1 MPLHNCDLR
10 DRASIEQ
17 VFGQYCNT
25 ENRVTCVIHFAALKA
40 VGESCREPLKYYQNN
55 VTGRISSS
63 CEHCL
68 DIPHCAGSINLLE
81 VMQSHSVTRLV
92 FSSSATV
99 YGQVSSFGL
108 QTRVPED
115 YAKFYNHREC
125 PYFSW
130 LKAPKT
136 LLTHKGHK
144 GWAPL

>member
-1 MPLHNCDLR
+1 MVATIEKLTGESVPLHNCDLR

-68 DIPHCAGSINLLE
+68 NIPHRAGSINLLE

-99 YGQVSSFGL
+99 YGQVASFE
-108 QTRVPED
+108 RKVFKD
-115 YAKFYNHREC
+115 
-125 PYFSW
+125 
-130 LKAPKT
+130 
-136 LLTHKGHK
+136 
-144 GWAPL
+144 

>member
-1 MPLHNCDLR
+1 MVATIEKLTGQSVPLHNCDLR

-68 DIPHCAGSINLLE
+68 NILRTE
-81 VMQSHSVTRLV
+81 V
-92 FSSSATV
+92 
-99 YGQVSSFGL
+99 
-108 QTRVPED
+108 
-115 YAKFYNHREC
+115 
-125 PYFSW
+125 
-130 LKAPKT
+130 
-136 LLTHKGHK
+136 
-144 GWAPL
+144 